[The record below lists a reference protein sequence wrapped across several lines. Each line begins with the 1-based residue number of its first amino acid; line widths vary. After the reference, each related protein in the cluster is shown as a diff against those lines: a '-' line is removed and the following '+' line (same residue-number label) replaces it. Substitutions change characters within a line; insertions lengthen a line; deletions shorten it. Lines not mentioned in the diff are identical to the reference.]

1 MSVSYSTVTA
11 VGFAITGEELKQ
23 GYEIIEAMGKDA
35 GEWQDTLFDNYLITL
50 DCYNSLSDYYIF
62 ATESQEVGEG
72 CCTSILEL
80 SRGINYRN
88 YSDLINLFK
97 EFFPALS
104 TETHQ
109 LDLFVGLKVS

>member
-1 MSVSYSTVTA
+1 MSVSYSAVAA
-11 VGFAITGEELKQ
+11 VGFMITGEELKQ
-23 GYEIIEAMGKDA
+23 GYEIMEAMGKDA
-35 GEWQDTLFDNYLITL
+35 GERQDTPFGNYLITL
-50 DCYNSLSDYYIF
+50 DCSNSLSDYYIF
-62 ATESQEVGEG
+62 FLDCYLVGEV